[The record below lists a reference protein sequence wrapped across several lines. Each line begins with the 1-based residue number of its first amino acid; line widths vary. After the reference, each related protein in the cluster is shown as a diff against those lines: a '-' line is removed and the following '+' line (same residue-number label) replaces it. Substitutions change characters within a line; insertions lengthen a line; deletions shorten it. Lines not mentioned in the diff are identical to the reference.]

1 MGLIDKL
8 LIGIGLD
15 DKGLKS
21 GIRRSKKDL
30 SGFQKSTKAVGS
42 SIAKSLGA
50 IGAGFTIGSIVLDA
64 AKTIGTFE
72 QSVADLASISG
83 KSASQMSA
91 LVDNAKGVGA
101 TSAFSATAVI
111 ALQTELAKL
120 GNSES
125 EIISMTKSVGDFS
138 IAVGT
143 TAAEAATFTG
153 GVLKSFGRNANETN
167 SVLNSLALATTK
179 SALDFNKLATALPIV
194 GTAADQSGVSLERTA
209 ALLGVLADRNI
220 DASTSGTALRNIFLE
235 LKSKGLTY
243 EQAMSQING
252 STDKLN
258 EANKLFGKR
267 GAVVATVL
275 AESGAAADD
284 LELSITGVDGALDKM
299 VKTRLDTTQG
309 KTILLKSAWEGLVL
323 SVDSGNGVLSEAAKN
338 FLDLGT
344 SILTAATDAN
354 SGKTTW
360 ESFFLS
366 LLNPKQAQQIAIAKS
381 AIEKYT
387 NSIKELTQPE
397 FERDSAKITKALFK
411 LYTASGA
418 SATGAA
424 LQTAN
429 FFKTMQGG
437 FEAVKNETAEG
448 LSEFEKYLASLKT
461 AKVAKEEVKTFAG
474 EISNLE
480 KEMSALAETFIK
492 SDGTDTGLLNTLEEK
507 QIELTALNAELAK
520 TEAVLNK
527 LAGNGETIATPAA
540 IGSSAPGATAAPTLE
555 GGFVEKALADLAAQ
569 EAATESLRQ
578 KQLQLKESYKAVGE
592 ALGSSLAAGA
602 TSFKQFATQ
611 ALQSIKK
618 VIGGLIQQYIA
629 TFLLEAL
636 KGTGLLGVFAA
647 PAIGGL
653 AAGIFNTAI
662 SSAVPAL
669 AEGGVVSGPRIVQV
683 GEYAGASTNPEII
696 APEKKLTKIFTGVLA
711 RNGGGGGGELFGE
724 LKGRDILLSNKR
736 EASVRKR
743 TTTA

>member
-1 MGLIDKL
+1 MGLISKL
-8 LIGIGLD
+8 LVGIGLD

-50 IGAGFTIGSIVLDA
+50 IGAGFAIGSIVLDA

-83 KSASQMSA
+83 KSASQISA
-91 LVDNAKGVGA
+91 LVENAKGVGA
-101 TSAFSATAVI
+101 TSAFSATEVV

-120 GNSES
+120 GNTES
-125 EIISMTKSVGDFS
+125 QIISMTKSVGDFS
-138 IAVGT
+138 VAVGT

-243 EQAMSQING
+243 EQAMAQING

-275 AESGAAADD
+275 AESGTAADD
-284 LELSITGVDGALDKM
+284 LERSITGVNGALDEM
-299 VKTRLDTTQG
+299 TRTRLDTAQG
-309 KTILLKSAWEGLVL
+309 KVVLLKSAWEGLVL
-323 SVDSGNGVLSEAAKN
+323 SVDSGSGALSNAFKFVADGATGVVTALSELNKGGLGSKNFFLLAFGDEKLRSKVLKDLEASRKLQEEITSGARLSSGARRSQRGGGLSGLKGIASGLAKKNEKELPKTLGGNDAPKKVKTLTTEVTRLKKEVSALSEAYVSGGSTDKN
-338 FLDLGT
+338 LLGKIT
-344 SILTAATDAN
+344 Q
-354 SGKTTW
+354 KTT
-360 ESFFLS
+360 ELAG
-366 LLNPKQAQQIAIAKS
+366 LN
-381 AIEKYT
+381 
-387 NSIKELTQPE
+387 
-397 FERDSAKITKALFK
+397 TK
-411 LYTASGA
+411 
-418 SATGAA
+418 
-424 LQTAN
+424 
-429 FFKTMQGG
+429 
-437 FEAVKNETAEG
+437 
-448 LSEFEKYLASLKT
+448 
-461 AKVAKEEVKTFAG
+461 
-474 EISNLE
+474 
-480 KEMSALAETFIK
+480 LAET
-492 SDGTDTGLLNTLEEK
+492 SRLSG
-507 QIELTALNAELAK
+507 
-520 TEAVLNK
+520 EAFGASRQVS
-527 LAGNGETIATPAA
+527 APAA
-540 IGSSAPGATAAPTLE
+540 IGGTLAGGLGGSTAPPTLSE
-555 GGFVEKALADLAAQ
+555 GFINTDAINAQ
-569 EAATESLRQ
+569 KDATEALIL
-578 KQLQLKESYKAVGE
+578 KNEQLKETYKAVGE
-592 ALGSSLAAGA
+592 TLGTSLANGA
-602 TSFKQFATQ
+602 SSFRDFATQ

-618 VIGGLIQQYIA
+618 VIGGLIQQYVA
-629 TFLLEAL
+629 TFLLESL
-636 KGTGLLGVFAA
+636 KGTGLIGVLAA
-647 PAIGGL
+647 PVIGGL
-653 AAGIFNTAI
+653 AAGIFNTAL
-662 SSAVPAL
+662 SGAVPAL

-696 APEKKLTKIFTGVLA
+696 APEKKLTKIFSSVLA
-711 RNGGGGGGELFGE
+711 RNGGGGGELFGE